1 MRRRPPQLTKTK
13 LADEEV
19 PELTLVPDGVSRW
32 TGSDLDAL
40 LNAARRG
47 GAEAAQQDLERKLC
61 RTIDILGARSQQ
73 AQEINAVL
81 TSVARLRE
89 NSTFR
94 LYLLTQNHRGVGI
107 LKVGVKKLFVTHP
120 VTCGLVEV
128 DPLCVLDFYVDESC
142 QRQGYGKML
151 YSHMLKAEHVSR
163 PEVLAIDRPSNKL
176 LGFLR
181 KHYGLAAYTPQVNNF
196 VVFHSFFDH
205 TTVSER
211 GKLLRAPSPAR
222 ASPFPSSAN
231 ATVAI
236 GGAKAKNWTPG

>member
-1 MRRRPPQLTKTK
+1 MRRPGQLTKTR

-32 TGSDLDAL
+32 TGAD
-40 LNAARRG
+40 LNALRNAVRRG
-47 GAEAAQQDLERKLC
+47 GAEAAQEDLERKLC

-73 AQEINAVL
+73 TQEINAVL

-89 NSTFR
+89 NDTFR

-120 VTCGLVEV
+120 VTRALVEV

-142 QRQGYGKML
+142 QRQGYGKKI
-151 YSHMLKAEHVSR
+151 YSHMLEAEHVSR

-176 LGFLR
+176 LGFLK
-181 KHYGLAAYTPQVNNF
+181 KHYGLAAYTPQANNF

-211 GKLLRAPSPAR
+211 GKLLRVPSPVR
-222 ASPFPSSAN
+222 ASPVTSTTNAN
-231 ATVAI
+231 ATANN
-236 GGAKAKNWTPG
+236 ARAKN